1 MRVRRR
7 GHVRLVKPLPPE
19 ERAEPVA
26 SLETIERLRR
36 ERFLFD
42 GVTGL
47 PVHPFEDPARADSL
61 ERVEHLGV
69 VYLQIGKFF
78 GFEELHGWE
87 QYDRILTVVA
97 DGIRQDAADSRYC
110 ECLLSIRFTGSDGF
124 FVLFDLPN
132 GRNGRSRHSVAL
144 EEEAA
149 RFQANAMRR
158 LKHAF
163 GGATTDLMSVHASS
177 LAAQDD
183 PRSRPSRHLNRML
196 AEAAKIVTQKQTRE
210 RIELYSELKGV
221 ISDKQLKAAF
231 QPVCRLSDGSLT
243 GYEALIRGPLG
254 TALEAPNALF
264 SVSHQNGMD
273 VELES
278 LCLETIFTN
287 LPKAVA
293 SRQLFVNA
301 SATLLRHPIFLN
313 ARNLS
318 AINKSHPD
326 VVLEISEKEVVGDY
340 ASFRDIL
347 NVVRKSKFK
356 IAIDDAGS
364 GYSGLETI
372 LYLRPDYIKI
382 ADSLVRHLETDPI
395 KREIISSLASIGRRI
410 EASLIAEG
418 IERQEE
424 CDALR
429 ELGIEYGQGY
439 LLGRPSFQVPAR
451 RRNGALRSP
460 A

>member
-1 MRVRRR
+1 MVS
-7 GHVRLVKPLPPE
+7 
-19 ERAEPVA
+19 A
-26 SLETIERLRR
+26 ETIENLRR
-36 ERFLFD
+36 ERFLHD

-47 PVHPFEDPARADSL
+47 PIHPFEDPARAESL

-87 QYDRILTVVA
+87 QYDRILAVVA
-97 DGIRQDAADSRYC
+97 DGIREDASTSRFC
-110 ECLLSIRFTGSDGF
+110 DGLLSIRFTGSDGF

-132 GRNGRSRHSVAL
+132 GRSGRSRHGAAL

-149 RFQANAMRR
+149 RFQANATRR
-158 LKHAF
+158 LKQNF
-163 GGATTDLMSVHASS
+163 GGATGDLTSVHVSS
-177 LAAQDD
+177 LAAPDD

-196 AEAAKIVTQKQTRE
+196 AEAAKIVTQEQTRE
-210 RIELYSELKGV
+210 RIDLYGELKG
-221 ISDKQLKAAF
+221 IIGDKQLKAAF
-231 QPVCRLSDGSLT
+231 QPVSRLADGEVT
-243 GYEALIRGPLG
+243 GYEALIRGPHG
-254 TALEAPNALF
+254 SALEMPSALF

-278 LCLETIFTN
+278 LCLETIFGG
-287 LPKAVA
+287 LPRAVK

-313 ARNLS
+313 ARNLT
-318 AINKSHPD
+318 AIGKSHGD

-347 NVVRKSKFK
+347 GVVRKANFK

-382 ADSLVRHLETDPI
+382 ADSLVRRLETDPI

-429 ELGIEYGQGY
+429 DLGIEYGQGY
-439 LLGRPSFQVPAR
+439 LLGRPAFQVSGR
-451 RRNGALRSP
+451 RSNGAARLSRTS
-460 A
+460 